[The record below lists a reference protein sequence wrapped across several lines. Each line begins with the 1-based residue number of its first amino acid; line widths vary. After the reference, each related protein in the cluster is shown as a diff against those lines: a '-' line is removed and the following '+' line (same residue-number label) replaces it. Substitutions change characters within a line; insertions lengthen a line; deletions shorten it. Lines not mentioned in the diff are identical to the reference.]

1 MKRYLIIL
9 AALVSLSS
17 CEDFLSLEPQG
28 QVNTSNYYD
37 SDENAETAVNG
48 LYDLLGQSEGRG
60 PDDQWMDHHYE
71 FFFGSMTSDDSEKG
85 SKASDKTELIELIGW
100 QFDASFTMISNP
112 FWIHG
117 FWGVSRANGVL
128 DGINA
133 SESLTPELKERYL
146 GETYFMRAYY
156 YFYLARHFGGVPLFS
171 TTPSTSDYGNVSRAT
186 LHETLDFIAA
196 DFRAAADLLPARS
209 AYASADLGRATKG
222 AAESFLARVLMYQ
235 AGVDAQADET
245 ALWQEIYEV
254 TNDVITSGEYSL
266 VANFGTMFEKEN
278 KNTTESIFEIQ
289 TFENGVDGGSAE
301 TTGVGYCNFQGNRAA
316 TGENNTGWGFN
327 NPTENLREAFD
338 STDPRLSCT
347 LYGIGYNGGILY
359 GEAQTYDRS
368 EMSTNYLNRK
378 AALQTTPALA
388 KATDFNI
395 ILMRLADVYL
405 MRAEA
410 AYHIGNEGQA
420 KIDVNTVRARAR
432 SSALCKGFN
441 EGDADGYAYPIES
454 VNLPDI
460 TSSGTTLLEAIWNER
475 RLELA
480 MENLRTWDLI
490 RTGQFLEVIEQ
501 VKDLDR
507 ADNTADDELRYE
519 GVRANA
525 LKHSL
530 GTEHGVKV
538 SVPVLTIPNTEVTA
552 WGLEQNPM

>member
-17 CEDFLSLEPQG
+17 CEDFLSIEPQG
-28 QVNTSNYYD
+28 QINTSNYYD
-37 SDENAETAVNG
+37 SDENAETAVNA
-48 LYDLLGQSEGRG
+48 LYDLLGQSEGSA
-60 PDDQWMDHHYE
+60 PDNQWLSHHYE

-85 SKASDKTELIELIGW
+85 SKASDMTKLTQLIGW
-100 QFDASFTMISNP
+100 DFDASFTDVSDP

-117 FWGVSRANGVL
+117 FWGVSRANGVI

-133 SESLTPELKERYL
+133 SESLTPELQERYL
-146 GETYFMRAYY
+146 GEAYFMRAYY
-156 YFYLARHFGGVPLFS
+156 YYYLARHFGGVPLFS

-186 LHETLDFIAA
+186 LGETLDFIAA
-196 DFRAAADLLPARS
+196 DFRTAIDKLPLRS
-209 AYASADLGRATKG
+209 AYATTDIGRATKG

-235 AGVDAQADET
+235 AGVDANADE
-245 ALWQEIYEV
+245 AELWQEIYEV

-266 VANFGTMFEKEN
+266 VANFGTMFEAGS
-278 KNTTESIFEIQ
+278 KNTSESIFEIQ
-289 TFENGVDGGSAE
+289 SYANGSEYQPAS
-301 TTGVGYCNFQGNRAA
+301 TGTGYCNFQANRVA
-316 TGENNTGWGFN
+316 TGTNNTGWGFN
-327 NPTENLREAFD
+327 NPCENLREAFD

-347 LYGIGYNGGILY
+347 IYGIGYNGGILY
-359 GEAQTYDRS
+359 GEVQTYDRA
-368 EMSTNYLNRK
+368 EMSSNYLNRK
-378 AALQTTPALA
+378 AALQTTPSLA
-388 KATDFNI
+388 KSAEFNV

-441 EGDADGYAYPIES
+441 EGDADAYPYPIET

-460 TSSGTTLLEAIWNER
+460 TSSGTTLLEAIWKER

-480 MENLRTWDLI
+480 MESLRTWDLI
-490 RTGQFLEVIEQ
+490 RTGQFYDVIEQ

-507 ADNTADDELRYE
+507 ADNTADDETRYE

-552 WGLEQNPM
+552 WGMEQNPM